1 MSVRGFI
8 NIDQYS
14 YNKGKKTASLCYP
27 GMCGSM
33 QSTISWAHRYGKTDI
48 DFVNKCTTPVGLASN
63 LDLFD
68 QAYQFSFAQILQSII
83 NIHSPYYMVNDGISQ
98 VNNYRRTPP

>member
-48 DFVNKCTTPVGLASN
+48 DFVLK
-63 LDLFD
+63 
-68 QAYQFSFAQILQSII
+68 ILENSVKEQKKVRNVIKRF
-83 NIHSPYYMVNDGISQ
+83 N
-98 VNNYRRTPP
+98 RRFG

>member
-14 YNKGKKTASLCYP
+14 WNKGKKTASICYP

-33 QSTISWAHRYGKTDI
+33 KSTIDWAHRYVKKDS
-48 DFVNKCTTPVGLASN
+48 DFALELLNLAMKEQEKVRN
-63 LDLFD
+63 VIKRF
-68 QAYQFSFAQILQSII
+68 
-83 NIHSPYYMVNDGISQ
+83 N
-98 VNNYRRTPP
+98 RRFG

>member
-14 YNKGKKTASLCYP
+14 WNKGKKTASICYP

-33 QSTISWAHRYGKTDI
+33 QSTIKWAHTYAKKDS
-48 DFVNKCTTPVGLASN
+48 DFALEVLGLAMKEQEKVRN
-63 LDLFD
+63 VIKRF
-68 QAYQFSFAQILQSII
+68 
-83 NIHSPYYMVNDGISQ
+83 N
-98 VNNYRRTPP
+98 RRFG

>member
-1 MSVRGFI
+1 MSVRSFI
-8 NIDQYS
+8 DIDQYS

-48 DFVNKCTTPVGLASN
+48 DFVLK
-63 LDLFD
+63 
-68 QAYQFSFAQILQSII
+68 ILENS
-83 NIHSPYYMVNDGISQ
+83 VNEQKKVRNVIKRF
-98 VNNYRRTPP
+98 NRRFG